1 MTQREDTMEAG
12 AEFPCM
18 GEHVAEGGREA
29 MVWAGAGD
37 DELAEFDELAAQ
49 IERDEWR
56 KLPSDK
62 WGKTLPNPANE
73 ALFDRMGQIVD
84 NALSVADLCAR
95 RSDWIMMNKALKA
108 FFRPWG
114 LSPGRRAGSAAS

>member
-37 DELAEFDELAAQ
+37 DELAAQ

-95 RSDWIMMNKALKA
+95 RSDWIMTPRCLLDGPVTDP
-108 FFRPWG
+108 RG
-114 LSPGRRAGSAAS
+114 GRTLSAPCS